1 MNRQIIKKL
10 DAVIKKIDLIENNM
24 DGSEQLKK
32 DLAKI
37 FGIDKDFKAEL
48 KRLKTEYDKLKNK
61 L

>member
-10 DAVIKKIDLIENNM
+10 DAVIKKINLIENNM
-24 DGSEQLKK
+24 DGSDRLKK
-32 DLAKI
+32 DLARL

-48 KRLKTEYDKLKNK
+48 KRLKNEYNKLKNK